1 MSERLRQIPSI
12 ELIMQSD
19 VFREIVRKHSR
30 PLVVRA
36 LQEEIELLRARIISG
51 ECQGDV
57 GRIEAFSDLV
67 RTRLRDSTKPSLHKV
82 LNGTGVILHTNLGR
96 AILSQDAVEAM
107 ASISCSYSNLEY
119 DVNKGVR
126 GSRYGHC
133 SRLLKEL
140 TGGKSALVLNN
151 GAAALVMAL
160 RSMASGRE
168 VLVSRGELV
177 EIGGGFRIPEIL
189 ECSGARLTEVGSTN
203 RTRIE
208 DYRKVAE
215 NGDPGLILKV
225 HRSNFNITG
234 FTEEASLSS
243 LIDLGKEM
251 EVPVVHDLG
260 SGLLLDHALL
270 GLPYEPTPKESLDL
284 GADIVIFSGDKLL
297 GGPQAGILVGRG
309 EDLIES
315 MQKDPLCRALRVDKT
330 TLASLEA
337 TLLLHRDPEL
347 AMVKIPILRMLTAS
361 LDRLTERAVLL
372 NEALTDAL
380 VNVKTQDCFS
390 VMGGGTFPDFEMP
403 SIGLVLDL
411 PGYTPNGLSEKL
423 RNLPV
428 PLVGRIEND
437 NFLIDLRTILEE
449 QDQQIIECLSNCFT

>member
-168 VLVSRGELV
+168 VLVSR
-177 EIGGGFRIPEIL
+177 
-189 ECSGARLTEVGSTN
+189 
-203 RTRIE
+203 
-208 DYRKVAE
+208 E
-215 NGDPGLILKV
+215 NL
-225 HRSNFNITG
+225 
-234 FTEEASLSS
+234 
-243 LIDLGKEM
+243 
-251 EVPVVHDLG
+251 
-260 SGLLLDHALL
+260 
-270 GLPYEPTPKESLDL
+270 
-284 GADIVIFSGDKLL
+284 
-297 GGPQAGILVGRG
+297 
-309 EDLIES
+309 
-315 MQKDPLCRALRVDKT
+315 
-330 TLASLEA
+330 
-337 TLLLHRDPEL
+337 
-347 AMVKIPILRMLTAS
+347 
-361 LDRLTERAVLL
+361 
-372 NEALTDAL
+372 
-380 VNVKTQDCFS
+380 
-390 VMGGGTFPDFEMP
+390 
-403 SIGLVLDL
+403 
-411 PGYTPNGLSEKL
+411 
-423 RNLPV
+423 
-428 PLVGRIEND
+428 
-437 NFLIDLRTILEE
+437 
-449 QDQQIIECLSNCFT
+449 